1 MQEDN
6 EKLLLENN
14 RLLARNISLQEMK
27 NENDVL
33 REQLR
38 LLPRDKFDLEAS
50 FVIGQDPQGL
60 GNWLT
65 IGKGSR
71 DGIAIGMPVIVSE
84 GILVG
89 RIDEVGPNYSR
100 VNLITNTTSAIN
112 ALDLETS
119 AKGLL
124 RGSYALGIMMDMIS
138 QGDVINNGDRVI
150 TSGLGGELPRGLL
163 IGNIQ
168 EVGVSVDKL
177 FQQAVVVPAV
187 KYRDLDMV
195 FVIRD

>member
-1 MQEDN
+1 
-6 EKLLLENN
+6 
-14 RLLARNISLQEMK
+14 
-27 NENDVL
+27 
-33 REQLR
+33 
-38 LLPRDKFDLEAS
+38 LPRDKFDLEAS

-124 RGSYALGIMMDMIS
+124 RGSYSLGIMMDMIS